1 MRMMLTKTRRIIL
14 NTLATYG
21 RSIFGLIVGVFS
33 SRWFLQGL
41 GAQDLGLQGVVGSLV
56 SAIVILETVMQ
67 VAVSRFYAFAIG
79 KAQTLEKDAGSDE
92 ICRWF
97 NVVLL
102 IYTLLPVIVV
112 IVGYPIGVYAIR
124 RWLVIPADRMAAC
137 VYVFQCSLATT
148 FITMI
153 SVPYIAMY
161 TARQEIVELSL
172 FGILRSL
179 FNFVFAFSIIY
190 VSFDRLRYS
199 GTGAAII
206 TLIILSLQ
214 MYRARKCFP
223 ECRLKVQYMFD
234 KRRLKEIFSYF
245 FWEIFSCTGNMT
257 RQQGS
262 AIVVNKYYGPSV
274 NAALSIANSL
284 SNQATALSNALN
296 GALLPAVTTE
306 EGAGERENMI
316 RLAFRSCK
324 FGALLILLFSI
335 PLIVEIDEVLR
346 LWLVNPPEYTGEICV
361 CILIAYSIDK
371 LGLGHHVAIS
381 ANGKIGF
388 YHSVV
393 GTTFFLSI
401 PIAILLI
408 VIGFGPNSIGL
419 MFIICYS
426 LVSMERIIFAKHL
439 VNMPVVAYIK
449 DVVLPLLILSLTTY
463 LISNLV
469 TRMVAP
475 SFYRVL
481 LTTIVALLVMAVV
494 SWKIVLDC
502 HEKCYIFRGFQKVVQ
517 KIGLH
522 RL

>member
-335 PLIVEIDEVLR
+335 PLIVEIGIFKLF
-346 LWLVNPPEYTGEICV
+346 
-361 CILIAYSIDK
+361 LI
-371 LGLGHHVAIS
+371 IS
-381 ANGKIGF
+381 
-388 YHSVV
+388 
-393 GTTFFLSI
+393 
-401 PIAILLI
+401 
-408 VIGFGPNSIGL
+408 
-419 MFIICYS
+419 
-426 LVSMERIIFAKHL
+426 
-439 VNMPVVAYIK
+439 
-449 DVVLPLLILSLTTY
+449 
-463 LISNLV
+463 
-469 TRMVAP
+469 
-475 SFYRVL
+475 
-481 LTTIVALLVMAVV
+481 
-494 SWKIVLDC
+494 
-502 HEKCYIFRGFQKVVQ
+502 YIFS
-517 KIGLH
+517 
-522 RL
+522 